1 MSSVFALATPA
12 TRSAL
17 CVFRVSGPGCLA
29 AFDSMF
35 TQALGEPR
43 KFYQRSLMAGSTV
56 IDTVGV
62 IFFEGPSSYTG
73 EDSFEIYAH
82 GGLAVMGSI
91 VDLFK
96 SVGFDEAGPGE
107 FTKRAFLNGKLS
119 LSEAESVVDV
129 INASSKEVLDI
140 SLNSLRGGFSDEVF
154 GFSKRLDSLRKFVE
168 GSIDFSDEDYD
179 FIKEGG
185 VVDDVSRLCADFGG
199 FVSKCFLAG
208 ETGLKKTVL
217 FIGPPNSGKSSLFNR
232 LLGFDRALV
241 SDVPGTTRDLIESE
255 VFYNNSSFKV
265 LDSAGIRETVDV
277 VESKG
282 IELTVNQI
290 KDADVV
296 VGVFDSV
303 DPLVLLEIKSI
314 ASDKVFI
321 SVLNKLDLGL
331 KDKDAL
337 FDVSLSAKTG
347 EGVVELKKKISSA
360 SAVRGLVD
368 KEYFARN
375 RHIKLFNEGLGHLEA
390 AMVKLRSGFDVE
402 LAAED
407 LKLARISL
415 DEVVGVKTSD
425 SLLGDIFNDFCIGK

>member
-29 AFDSMF
+29 AFDSIF

-56 IDTVGV
+56 VDTVGV

-140 SLNSLRGGFSDEVF
+140 SLNSLRGGFSDEIF

-282 IELTVNQI
+282 IELAVNQI
-290 KDADVV
+290 KNADVV

-331 KDKDAL
+331 KDKGAL

-407 LKLARISL
+407 LRLARISL

>member
-56 IDTVGV
+56 VDTVGV

-199 FVSKCFLAG
+199 FVNKCFLAG

-282 IELTVNQI
+282 IELAVNQI
-290 KDADVV
+290 KNADVV

-368 KEYFARN
+368 KEYFARS

-407 LKLARISL
+407 LRLARISL

>member
-1 MSSVFALATPA
+1 LSSVFALATPA

-29 AFDSMF
+29 AFDSIF

-56 IDTVGV
+56 VDTVGV

-107 FTKRAFLNGKLS
+107 FTKRAFLNGRLS

-185 VVDDVSRLCADFGG
+185 VVDDISRLCADFGG
-199 FVSKCFLAG
+199 FVNKCFLAG

-282 IELTVNQI
+282 IELAVNQI
-290 KDADVV
+290 KNADVV

-314 ASDKVFI
+314 ASDNVFI

-331 KDKDAL
+331 KDKGAL

-407 LKLARISL
+407 LRLARISL

>member
-56 IDTVGV
+56 VDTVGV

-140 SLNSLRGGFSDEVF
+140 SLNSLRGGFSDEIF

-199 FVSKCFLAG
+199 FVNKCFLAG

-331 KDKDAL
+331 KDKGAL

-360 SAVRGLVD
+360 SAVTGLVD

>member
-12 TRSAL
+12 TKSAL
-17 CVFRVSGPGCLA
+17 CVFRVSGSGCLDV
-29 AFDSMF
+29 FDSIF
-35 TQALGEPR
+35 TKELNEPR
-43 KFYQRSLMAGSTV
+43 KFYQRSLVSGSTV

-62 IFFEGPSSYTG
+62 VFFEGSSGYTG

-96 SVGFDEAGPGE
+96 QVGFDEAGPGE

-129 INASSKEVLDI
+129 INASSKEVLEI

-154 GFSKRLDSLRKFVE
+154 GFSKKLDALRKFVE

-199 FVSKCFLAG
+199 FVNKCFLSG
-208 ETGLKKTVL
+208 ESGMKKVVL
-217 FIGPPNSGKSSLFNR
+217 FVGPPNSGKSSLFNR
-232 LLGFDRALV
+232 LLGFERALV

-255 VFYNNSSFKV
+255 VFYNNSSFRV
-265 LDSAGIRETVDV
+265 LDSAGIRETDDV
-277 VESKG
+277 IEEKG
-282 IELTVNQI
+282 IELTVSQI
-290 KDADVV
+290 ESADVV

-303 DPLVLLEIKSI
+303 DPVALLEIKSLVV
-314 ASDKVFI
+314 DKVFI

-331 KDKDAL
+331 KDEGSL
-337 FDVSLSAKTG
+337 FDVLLSAKTG
-347 EGVVELKKKISSA
+347 EGVVELKKLISS
-360 SAVRGLVD
+360 SSVIKGLVD
-368 KEYFARN
+368 KEYFARS
-375 RHIKLFNEGLGHLEA
+375 RHIKLFNEGLVYLEA
-390 AMVKLRSGFDVE
+390 AVVKLRSGADVE

-407 LKLARISL
+407 LRLARVAL
-415 DEVVGVKTSD
+415 DEVVGAKTSD

>member
-56 IDTVGV
+56 VDTVGV

-140 SLNSLRGGFSDEVF
+140 SLNSLRGGFSDEIF

-179 FIKEGG
+179 FIEEGG

-199 FVSKCFLAG
+199 FVNKCFLAG

-331 KDKDAL
+331 KDKGAL

-360 SAVRGLVD
+360 SAVTGLVD

>member
-1 MSSVFALATPA
+1 M
-12 TRSAL
+12 
-17 CVFRVSGPGCLA
+17 FRVSGPGCLA

-56 IDTVGV
+56 VDTVGV

-129 INASSKEVLDI
+129 INASSKEVLDM
-140 SLNSLRGGFSDEVF
+140 SLNSLRGGFSDEIF

-199 FVSKCFLAG
+199 FVNKCFLAG
-208 ETGLKKTVL
+208 EAGLKKTVL

-331 KDKDAL
+331 KDKGAL

>member
-29 AFDSMF
+29 AFDSIF

-56 IDTVGV
+56 VDTVGV

-154 GFSKRLDSLRKFVE
+154 GFSKRLDSLRKLVE

-282 IELTVNQI
+282 VELAVNQI
-290 KDADVV
+290 KNADVV

-331 KDKDAL
+331 KDKGAL

>member
-56 IDTVGV
+56 VDTVGV

-140 SLNSLRGGFSDEVF
+140 SLNSLRGGFSDEIF

-199 FVSKCFLAG
+199 FVNKCFLAG

-282 IELTVNQI
+282 IELAVNQI
-290 KDADVV
+290 KNADVV

-331 KDKDAL
+331 KDKGAL

-407 LKLARISL
+407 LRLARISL

>member
-1 MSSVFALATPA
+1 LSSVFALATPA

-29 AFDSMF
+29 AFDSIF

-56 IDTVGV
+56 VDTVGV

-107 FTKRAFLNGKLS
+107 FTKRAFLNGRLS

-185 VVDDVSRLCADFGG
+185 VVDDISRLCADFGG
-199 FVSKCFLAG
+199 FVNKCFLAG

-255 VFYNNSSFKV
+255 VFYNNSSFKI

-282 IELTVNQI
+282 IKLAVNQI
-290 KDADVV
+290 KNADVV

-314 ASDKVFI
+314 ASDNVFI

-331 KDKDAL
+331 KDKGAL

-390 AMVKLRSGFDVE
+390 AMIKLRSGFDVE

>member
-12 TRSAL
+12 TKSAL
-17 CVFRVSGPGCLA
+17 CVFRVSGSGCLDV
-29 AFDSMF
+29 FDSIF
-35 TQALGEPR
+35 TKELNEPR
-43 KFYQRSLMAGSTV
+43 KFYQRSLVSGSTV

-62 IFFEGPSSYTG
+62 VFFEGSSSYTG
-73 EDSFEIYAH
+73 EDSFEVYAH

-96 SVGFDEAGPGE
+96 QVGFDEAGPGE

-129 INASSKEVLDI
+129 INASSKEVLEM

-154 GFSKRLDSLRKFVE
+154 GFSKKLDALRKFVE

-199 FVSKCFLAG
+199 FVNKCFLSG
-208 ETGLKKTVL
+208 ESGMKKVVL
-217 FIGPPNSGKSSLFNR
+217 FVGPPNSGKSSLFNR
-232 LLGFDRALV
+232 LLGFERALV

-255 VFYNNSSFKV
+255 VFYNNSSFRV
-265 LDSAGIRETVDV
+265 LDSAGIRETDDV
-277 VESKG
+277 IEEKG
-282 IELTVNQI
+282 IELTVSQI
-290 KDADVV
+290 ESADVI

-303 DPLVLLEIKSI
+303 DPVALLEIKSLVV
-314 ASDKVFI
+314 DKVFI

-331 KDKDAL
+331 KDEGSL
-337 FDVSLSAKTG
+337 FDVLLSAKTG
-347 EGVVELKKKISSA
+347 EGVVGLKKLISS
-360 SAVRGLVD
+360 SSVTKGLVD
-368 KEYFARN
+368 KEYFARS
-375 RHIKLFNEGLGHLEA
+375 RHIKLFNEGLVYLEA
-390 AMVKLRSGFDVE
+390 AVVKLRSGADVE

-407 LKLARISL
+407 LRLARVAL
-415 DEVVGVKTSD
+415 DEVVGAKTSD

>member
-29 AFDSMF
+29 AFDSIF

-56 IDTVGV
+56 VDTVGV

-107 FTKRAFLNGKLS
+107 FTKRAFLNGRLS

-129 INASSKEVLDI
+129 INVSSKEVLDI

-199 FVSKCFLAG
+199 FVNKCFLAG

-241 SDVPGTTRDLIESE
+241 SDIPGTTRDLIESE

-265 LDSAGIRETVDV
+265 LHSAGIRETVDV

-282 IELTVNQI
+282 VELAVNQI
-290 KDADVV
+290 KNADVV

-347 EGVVELKKKISSA
+347 EGVIELKKKISSA

-368 KEYFARN
+368 KEYFARS

-407 LKLARISL
+407 LRLARISL

>member
-12 TRSAL
+12 TKSAL
-17 CVFRVSGPGCLA
+17 CVFRVSGSGCLDV
-29 AFDSMF
+29 FDSIF
-35 TQALGEPR
+35 TKELNEPR
-43 KFYQRSLMAGSTV
+43 KFYQRSLVSGSTV

-62 IFFEGPSSYTG
+62 VFFEGSSSYTG
-73 EDSFEIYAH
+73 EDSFEVYAH

-96 SVGFDEAGPGE
+96 QVGFDEAGPGE

-129 INASSKEVLDI
+129 INASSKEVLEI

-154 GFSKRLDSLRKFVE
+154 GFSKKLDALRKFVE

-199 FVSKCFLAG
+199 FVNKCFLSG
-208 ETGLKKTVL
+208 ESGMKKVVL
-217 FIGPPNSGKSSLFNR
+217 FVGPPNSGKSSLFNR
-232 LLGFDRALV
+232 LLGFERALV

-255 VFYNNSSFKV
+255 VFYNNSSFRV
-265 LDSAGIRETVDV
+265 LDSAGIRETDDII
-277 VESKG
+277 EGKG
-282 IELTVNQI
+282 IELTVSQI
-290 KDADVV
+290 ESADVV

-303 DPLVLLEIKSI
+303 DPVALLEIKSLV
-314 ASDKVFI
+314 ADKVFI
-321 SVLNKLDLGL
+321 GVLNKLDLGL
-331 KDKDAL
+331 KDEGSL
-337 FDVSLSAKTG
+337 FDVLLSAKTG
-347 EGVVELKKKISSA
+347 EGVVELKKLISS
-360 SAVRGLVD
+360 SSVIKGLVD
-368 KEYFARN
+368 KEYFARS
-375 RHIKLFNEGLGHLEA
+375 RHIKLFNEGLVYLEA
-390 AMVKLRSGFDVE
+390 AVVKLRSGADVE

-407 LKLARISL
+407 LRLARVAL
-415 DEVVGVKTSD
+415 DEVVGAKTSD

>member
-56 IDTVGV
+56 VDTVGV

-107 FTKRAFLNGKLS
+107 FTKRAFLNGKLY

-199 FVSKCFLAG
+199 FVNKCFLAG

-282 IELTVNQI
+282 IELAVNQI
-290 KDADVV
+290 KNADVV

-331 KDKDAL
+331 KDKGAL

>member
-56 IDTVGV
+56 VDTVGV

-140 SLNSLRGGFSDEVF
+140 SLNSLRGGFSDEIF

-199 FVSKCFLAG
+199 FVNKCFLAG

-314 ASDKVFI
+314 ASDNVFI

-331 KDKDAL
+331 KDKGAL

>member
-12 TRSAL
+12 TKSAL
-17 CVFRVSGPGCLA
+17 CVFRVSGSGCLDV
-29 AFDSMF
+29 FDSIF
-35 TQALGEPR
+35 TKELNEPR
-43 KFYQRSLMAGSTV
+43 KFYQRSLVSGSTV

-62 IFFEGPSSYTG
+62 VFFEGSSSYTG
-73 EDSFEIYAH
+73 EDSFEVYAH

-96 SVGFDEAGPGE
+96 QVGFDEAGPGE

-129 INASSKEVLDI
+129 INASSKEVLEI

-154 GFSKRLDSLRKFVE
+154 GFSKKLDALRKFVE

-199 FVSKCFLAG
+199 FVNKCFLSG
-208 ETGLKKTVL
+208 ESGMKKVVL
-217 FIGPPNSGKSSLFNR
+217 FVGPPNSGKSSLFNR
-232 LLGFDRALV
+232 LLGFERALV

-255 VFYNNSSFKV
+255 VFYNNSSFRV
-265 LDSAGIRETVDV
+265 LDSAGIRETDDV
-277 VESKG
+277 IEEKG
-282 IELTVNQI
+282 IELTVSQI
-290 KDADVV
+290 ESADVI

-303 DPLVLLEIKSI
+303 DPVALLEIKSLVV
-314 ASDKVFI
+314 DKVFI

-331 KDKDAL
+331 KDEGSL
-337 FDVSLSAKTG
+337 FDVLLSAKTG
-347 EGVVELKKKISSA
+347 EGVVELKKLISS
-360 SAVRGLVD
+360 SSVIKGLVD
-368 KEYFARN
+368 KEYFARG
-375 RHIKLFNEGLGHLEA
+375 RHIKLFNEGLVYLEA
-390 AMVKLRSGFDVE
+390 AVVKLRSGADVE

-407 LKLARISL
+407 LRLARVAL
-415 DEVVGVKTSD
+415 DEVVGAKTSD

>member
-12 TRSAL
+12 TKSAL
-17 CVFRVSGPGCLA
+17 CVFRVSGSGCLNV
-29 AFDSMF
+29 FDSIF
-35 TQALGEPR
+35 TKELNEPR
-43 KFYQRSLMAGSTV
+43 KFYQRSLVSGSTV

-62 IFFEGPSSYTG
+62 VFFEGSSSYTG
-73 EDSFEIYAH
+73 EDSFEVYAH
-82 GGLAVMGSI
+82 GGLAVMGSV

-96 SVGFDEAGPGE
+96 QVGFDEAGPGE

-129 INASSKEVLDI
+129 INASSKEVLEI

-154 GFSKRLDSLRKFVE
+154 GFSKKLDALRKFVE

-199 FVSKCFLAG
+199 FVNKCFLSG
-208 ETGLKKTVL
+208 ESGMKKVVL
-217 FIGPPNSGKSSLFNR
+217 FVGPPNSGKSSLFNR
-232 LLGFDRALV
+232 LLGFERALV

-255 VFYNNSSFKV
+255 VFYNNSSFRV
-265 LDSAGIRETVDV
+265 LDSAGIRETDDV
-277 VESKG
+277 IEEKG
-282 IELTVNQI
+282 IGLTVSQI
-290 KDADVV
+290 ESADVV

-303 DPLVLLEIKSI
+303 DPVALLEIKSLVV
-314 ASDKVFI
+314 DKVFI

-331 KDKDAL
+331 KDEGSL
-337 FDVSLSAKTG
+337 FDILLSAKTG
-347 EGVVELKKKISSA
+347 EGVVELKKLISS
-360 SAVRGLVD
+360 SSVIKGLVD
-368 KEYFARN
+368 KEYFARS
-375 RHIKLFNEGLGHLEA
+375 RHIKLFNEGLVYLEA
-390 AMVKLRSGFDVE
+390 ALVKLRSGVDVE

-407 LKLARISL
+407 LRLARVAL
-415 DEVVGVKTSD
+415 DEVVGAKTSD

>member
-1 MSSVFALATPA
+1 
-12 TRSAL
+12 
-17 CVFRVSGPGCLA
+17 
-29 AFDSMF
+29 
-35 TQALGEPR
+35 
-43 KFYQRSLMAGSTV
+43 MAGSTAV
-56 IDTVGV
+56 DTVGV

-140 SLNSLRGGFSDEVF
+140 SLNSLRGGFSDEIF

-199 FVSKCFLAG
+199 FVNKCFLAG

-331 KDKDAL
+331 KDKGAL

-375 RHIKLFNEGLGHLEA
+375 RHIKLFNEGLDHLEA

>member
-1 MSSVFALATPA
+1 
-12 TRSAL
+12 
-17 CVFRVSGPGCLA
+17 
-29 AFDSMF
+29 MF

-56 IDTVGV
+56 VDTVGV

-140 SLNSLRGGFSDEVF
+140 SLNSLRGGFSDEIF

-199 FVSKCFLAG
+199 FVNKCFLAG

-331 KDKDAL
+331 KDKGAL

>member
-12 TRSAL
+12 TKSAL
-17 CVFRVSGPGCLA
+17 CVFRVSGSGCLDV
-29 AFDSMF
+29 FDSIF
-35 TQALGEPR
+35 TKELNEPR
-43 KFYQRSLMAGSTV
+43 KFYQRSLVSGSTV

-62 IFFEGPSSYTG
+62 VFFEGSSSYTG
-73 EDSFEIYAH
+73 EDSFEVYAH

-96 SVGFDEAGPGE
+96 QVGFDEAGPGE

-129 INASSKEVLDI
+129 INASSKEVLEI

-154 GFSKRLDSLRKFVE
+154 GFSKKLDALRKFVE

-199 FVSKCFLAG
+199 FVNKCFLSG
-208 ETGLKKTVL
+208 ESGMKKVVL
-217 FIGPPNSGKSSLFNR
+217 FVGPPNSGKSSLFNR
-232 LLGFDRALV
+232 LLGFERALV

-255 VFYNNSSFKV
+255 VFYNNSSFRV
-265 LDSAGIRETVDV
+265 LDSAGIRETDDV
-277 VESKG
+277 IEGRG
-282 IELTVNQI
+282 IELTVSQI
-290 KDADVV
+290 ESADVV

-303 DPLVLLEIKSI
+303 DPVALLEIKSLVV
-314 ASDKVFI
+314 DKVFI

-331 KDKDAL
+331 KDEGSL
-337 FDVSLSAKTG
+337 FDVLLSAKTG
-347 EGVVELKKKISSA
+347 EGVVELKKLISS
-360 SAVRGLVD
+360 SSVIKGLVD
-368 KEYFARN
+368 KEYFARS
-375 RHIKLFNEGLGHLEA
+375 RHIKLFNEGLVYLEA
-390 AMVKLRSGFDVE
+390 AVVKLRSGADVE

-407 LKLARISL
+407 LRLARVAL
-415 DEVVGVKTSD
+415 DEVVGAKTSD

>member
-56 IDTVGV
+56 VDTVGV

-129 INASSKEVLDI
+129 INASSREVLDI
-140 SLNSLRGGFSDEVF
+140 SLNSLRGGFSDEIF

-199 FVSKCFLAG
+199 FVNKCFLAG

-331 KDKDAL
+331 KDKGAL

>member
-56 IDTVGV
+56 VDTVGV

-140 SLNSLRGGFSDEVF
+140 SLNSLRGGFSDEIF

-179 FIKEGG
+179 FIEEGG

-199 FVSKCFLAG
+199 FVIKCFLAG

-331 KDKDAL
+331 KDKGAL

-407 LKLARISL
+407 LRLARVSL

>member
-56 IDTVGV
+56 VDTVGV

-282 IELTVNQI
+282 IELAVNQI
-290 KDADVV
+290 KNADVV

-331 KDKDAL
+331 KDKGAL

-368 KEYFARN
+368 KEYFARS

-407 LKLARISL
+407 LRLARISL

>member
-43 KFYQRSLMAGSTV
+43 KFYQRSLMAGSTAV
-56 IDTVGV
+56 DTVGV

-199 FVSKCFLAG
+199 FVNKCFLAG

-290 KDADVV
+290 KNADVV

-331 KDKDAL
+331 KDKGAL

-407 LKLARISL
+407 LRLARISL

>member
-35 TQALGEPR
+35 TQALAEPR

-56 IDTVGV
+56 VDTVGV

-140 SLNSLRGGFSDEVF
+140 SLNSLRGGFSDEIF

-199 FVSKCFLAG
+199 FVNKCFLAG

-282 IELTVNQI
+282 IELAVNQI
-290 KDADVV
+290 KNADVV

-331 KDKDAL
+331 KDKGAL

>member
-12 TRSAL
+12 TKSAL
-17 CVFRVSGPGCLA
+17 CVFRVSGSGCLDV
-29 AFDSMF
+29 FDSIF
-35 TQALGEPR
+35 TKELNEPR
-43 KFYQRSLMAGSTV
+43 KFYQRSLVSGSTV

-62 IFFEGPSSYTG
+62 VFFEGSSSYTG
-73 EDSFEIYAH
+73 EDSFEVYAH

-96 SVGFDEAGPGE
+96 QVGFDEAGPGE

-129 INASSKEVLDI
+129 INASSKEVLEI

-154 GFSKRLDSLRKFVE
+154 GFSKKLDALRKFVE

-199 FVSKCFLAG
+199 FVNKCFLSG
-208 ETGLKKTVL
+208 ESGMKKVVL
-217 FIGPPNSGKSSLFNR
+217 FVGPPNSGKSSLFNR
-232 LLGFDRALV
+232 LLGFERALV

-255 VFYNNSSFKV
+255 VFYNNSSFRV
-265 LDSAGIRETVDV
+265 LDSAGIRETDDV
-277 VESKG
+277 IEGKG
-282 IELTVNQI
+282 IELTVSQI
-290 KDADVV
+290 ESADVV

-303 DPLVLLEIKSI
+303 DPVALLEIKSLVV
-314 ASDKVFI
+314 DKVFI
-321 SVLNKLDLGL
+321 GVLNKLDLGL
-331 KDKDAL
+331 KDEGSL
-337 FDVSLSAKTG
+337 FDVLLSAKTG
-347 EGVVELKKKISSA
+347 EGVVELKKLISS
-360 SAVRGLVD
+360 SSVIKGLVD
-368 KEYFARN
+368 KEYFARS
-375 RHIKLFNEGLGHLEA
+375 RHIKLFNEGLVYLEA
-390 AMVKLRSGFDVE
+390 AMVKLRSGADVE

-407 LKLARISL
+407 LRLARVAL
-415 DEVVGVKTSD
+415 DEVVGAKTSD

>member
-29 AFDSMF
+29 AFDSIF

-56 IDTVGV
+56 VDTVGV

-107 FTKRAFLNGKLS
+107 FTKRAFLNGRLS

-185 VVDDVSRLCADFGG
+185 VVDDISRLCADFGG
-199 FVSKCFLAG
+199 FVNKCFLAG

-255 VFYNNSSFKV
+255 VFYNNSSFKI

-282 IELTVNQI
+282 IELAVNQI
-290 KDADVV
+290 KNADVV

-314 ASDKVFI
+314 ASDNVFI

-331 KDKDAL
+331 KDKGAL

-390 AMVKLRSGFDVE
+390 AMIKLRSGFDVE

>member
-56 IDTVGV
+56 VDTVGV

-331 KDKDAL
+331 KDKGAL

-347 EGVVELKKKISSA
+347 EGVIELKKKISSA

>member
-56 IDTVGV
+56 VDTVGV

-199 FVSKCFLAG
+199 FVNKCFLAG

-282 IELTVNQI
+282 VELAVNQI
-290 KDADVV
+290 KNADVV

-331 KDKDAL
+331 KDKGAL

-368 KEYFARN
+368 KEYFARS

-390 AMVKLRSGFDVE
+390 AVVKLRSGFDVE

-407 LKLARISL
+407 LRLARVSL

>member
-29 AFDSMF
+29 AFDSIF
-35 TQALGEPR
+35 TQTLGEPR

-56 IDTVGV
+56 VDTVGV

-154 GFSKRLDSLRKFVE
+154 GFSKRFDSLRKFVE

-179 FIKEGG
+179 FIKDGG

-199 FVSKCFLAG
+199 FVNKCFLAG

-282 IELTVNQI
+282 IDLAVNQI
-290 KDADVV
+290 KNADVV

-331 KDKDAL
+331 KDKGAL

>member
-12 TRSAL
+12 TKSAL
-17 CVFRVSGPGCLA
+17 CVFRVSGSGCLDV
-29 AFDSMF
+29 FDSIF
-35 TQALGEPR
+35 TKELNEPR
-43 KFYQRSLMAGSTV
+43 KFYQRSLVSGSTV

-62 IFFEGPSSYTG
+62 VFFEGSSSYTG
-73 EDSFEIYAH
+73 EDSFEVYAH

-96 SVGFDEAGPGE
+96 QVGFDEAGPGE

-129 INASSKEVLDI
+129 INASSKEVLEI

-154 GFSKRLDSLRKFVE
+154 GFSKKLDALRKFVE

-199 FVSKCFLAG
+199 FVNKCFLSG
-208 ETGLKKTVL
+208 ESGMKKVVL
-217 FIGPPNSGKSSLFNR
+217 FVGPPNSGKSSLFNR
-232 LLGFDRALV
+232 LLGFERALV

-255 VFYNNSSFKV
+255 VFYNNSSFRV
-265 LDSAGIRETVDV
+265 LDSAGIRETDDV
-277 VESKG
+277 IEEKG
-282 IELTVNQI
+282 IELTVSQI
-290 KDADVV
+290 ESADVV

-303 DPLVLLEIKSI
+303 DPVALLEIKSLVV
-314 ASDKVFI
+314 DKVFI

-331 KDKDAL
+331 KDESSL
-337 FDVSLSAKTG
+337 FDVLLSAKTG
-347 EGVVELKKKISSA
+347 EGVVELKKLISS
-360 SAVRGLVD
+360 SSVIKGLVD
-368 KEYFARN
+368 KEYFARS
-375 RHIKLFNEGLGHLEA
+375 RHIKLFNEGLVYLEA
-390 AMVKLRSGFDVE
+390 AVVKLRSGADVE

-407 LKLARISL
+407 LRLARVAL
-415 DEVVGVKTSD
+415 DEVVGAKTSD

>member
-56 IDTVGV
+56 VDKVGV

-140 SLNSLRGGFSDEVF
+140 SLNSLRGGFSDEIF

-199 FVSKCFLAG
+199 FVNKCFLAG

-282 IELTVNQI
+282 IRLAVNQI
-290 KDADVV
+290 KNADVV

-347 EGVVELKKKISSA
+347 EGVIELKKKISSA

-407 LKLARISL
+407 LRLARISL

>member
-29 AFDSMF
+29 AFDSIF

-56 IDTVGV
+56 VDTVGV

-282 IELTVNQI
+282 IELAVNQI
-290 KDADVV
+290 KNADVV

-347 EGVVELKKKISSA
+347 EGVIELKKKISSA

-407 LKLARISL
+407 LRLARISL

>member
-29 AFDSMF
+29 AFDSIF

-56 IDTVGV
+56 VDTVGV

-140 SLNSLRGGFSDEVF
+140 SLNSLRGGFSDEIF

-282 IELTVNQI
+282 IELAVNQI
-290 KDADVV
+290 KNADVV

-347 EGVVELKKKISSA
+347 EGVIGLKKKISSA

-407 LKLARISL
+407 LRLARISL

>member
-29 AFDSMF
+29 AFDSIF

-56 IDTVGV
+56 VDTVGV

-107 FTKRAFLNGKLS
+107 FTKRAFLNGRLS

-185 VVDDVSRLCADFGG
+185 VVDDISRLCADFGG
-199 FVSKCFLAG
+199 FVNKCFLAG

-282 IELTVNQI
+282 IELAVNQI
-290 KDADVV
+290 KNADVV

-314 ASDKVFI
+314 ASDNVFI

-331 KDKDAL
+331 KDKGAL

-407 LKLARISL
+407 LRLARISL